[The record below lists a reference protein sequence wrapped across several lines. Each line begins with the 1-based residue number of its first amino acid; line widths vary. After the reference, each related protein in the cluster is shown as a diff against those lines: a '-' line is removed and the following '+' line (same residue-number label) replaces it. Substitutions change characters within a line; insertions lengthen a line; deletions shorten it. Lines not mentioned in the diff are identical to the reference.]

1 MHVHDPALFLS
12 EQIAFDPQG
21 EGLQGLGFSVDTLG
35 GAERVSYKFE
45 ALYIS

>member
-1 MHVHDPALFLS
+1 MHLQDPALFLS

-21 EGLQGLGFSVDTLG
+21 DGLQGLGLSVDTLG

-45 ALYIS
+45 ALYIN